1 MQKSKY
7 WHKLDNAAKVFPA
20 ISRSGRSNVFRL
32 AFYLKNDVNKDVLSE
47 AVNKALN
54 RIEVFKVQLK
64 NGLFWNY
71 FSENKNYYIVE
82 KEPSSVCKYFR
93 FSNNKG
99 FLFKV
104 YYLNNKISLETFHA
118 LSDGTGAMEFLKSIV
133 YEYLIL
139 MGESIDHDN
148 LILSRKAFSNK
159 ENIDAFNN
167 NYDPKKKK
175 KLKEDKAYHLKGEHF
190 KDDFSL
196 VFKIQTN
203 LEDFIKLVKEKYQS
217 TITEY
222 LTTVMAYSIYEEAI
236 DFENNKKP
244 IKMFVPVNLRP
255 YFEEITLRNFSLYI
269 KSTFESKRKW
279 TFNEMLAVVKSD
291 FNEQLAKDKL
301 NERLNALVG
310 LEKKMIVRFIPLFI
324 KNIVFKFGY
333 QMLGESVNTSS
344 LSNLGKLVLPN
355 EMKEHV
361 IDSEFINVGHGIN
374 TAVLSYNNNLNIV
387 ITTSIKDI
395 SVIKSYVNI
404 LKNDGLKMVIDTNYL
419 EEYDETL

>member
-1 MQKSKY
+1 
-7 WHKLDNAAKVFPA
+7 
-20 ISRSGRSNVFRL
+20 
-32 AFYLKNDVNKDVLSE
+32 
-47 AVNKALN
+47 
-54 RIEVFKVQLK
+54 
-64 NGLFWNY
+64 
-71 FSENKNYYIVE
+71 
-82 KEPSSVCKYFR
+82 
-93 FSNNKG
+93 
-99 FLFKV
+99 
-104 YYLNNKISLETFHA
+104 
-118 LSDGTGAMEFLKSIV
+118 
-133 YEYLIL
+133 
-139 MGESIDHDN
+139 
-148 LILSRKAFSNK
+148 
-159 ENIDAFNN
+159 
-167 NYDPKKKK
+167 
-175 KLKEDKAYHLKGEHF
+175 
-190 KDDFSL
+190 
-196 VFKIQTN
+196 
-203 LEDFIKLVKEKYQS
+203 
-217 TITEY
+217 
-222 LTTVMAYSIYEEAI
+222 MAYSIYEEAI

-419 EEYDETL
+419 EEYDETLW